1 MMVTASF
8 ISKCS
13 LLYVSAERKKERKKE
28 RKILGPGPHKLF

>member
-13 LLYVSAERKKERKKE
+13 LLYVSAERKKERK
-28 RKILGPGPHKLF
+28 ILGPGPHKLF